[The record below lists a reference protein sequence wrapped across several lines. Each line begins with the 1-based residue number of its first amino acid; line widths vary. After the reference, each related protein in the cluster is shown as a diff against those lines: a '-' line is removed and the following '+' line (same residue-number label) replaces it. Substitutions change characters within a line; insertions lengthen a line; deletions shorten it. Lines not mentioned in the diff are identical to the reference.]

1 MPMLIRSAQAED
13 AELIGSIRVAAWRAG
28 YRALLPA
35 AYLAALDPG
44 ANIEGLRAALSA
56 DTPPFTLR
64 IAEIDRQPVAFSIL
78 GRPRY
83 DADPSLAELWALNVH
98 PAFWRKGAGQGLV
111 RQAIVDATEQQ
122 FARLELW
129 CMRDNQAA
137 RRLYESCSFVPT
149 GQVRT
154 IDALTGY
161 PLHELAYALAL

>member
-1 MPMLIRSAQAED
+1 MLIRIAQPED
-13 AELIGSIRVAAWRAG
+13 AELVGAIRVAAWRAG

-44 ANIEGLRAALSA
+44 ANLEGLRAALGA

-64 IAEIDRQPVAFSIL
+64 IAEIDGQPIAFSIL

-83 DADPSLAELWALNVH
+83 DADQSVAELWALNVH
-98 PAFWRKGAGQGLV
+98 PAYWRKGAGLGLV
-111 RQAIVDATEQQ
+111 KQAIRDAGEQQ

-129 CMRDNQAA
+129 CMRDNPAA
-137 RRLYESCSFVPT
+137 RHLYESCGFVPN
-149 GQVRT
+149 GQVRI